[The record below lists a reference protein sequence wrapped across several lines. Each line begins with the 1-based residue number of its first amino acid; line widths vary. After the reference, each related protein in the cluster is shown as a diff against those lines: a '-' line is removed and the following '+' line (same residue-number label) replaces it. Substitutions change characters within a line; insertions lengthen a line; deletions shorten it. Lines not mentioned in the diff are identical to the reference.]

1 MSAGKRREIGG
12 VVVKP
17 LKRVVNERGWLLE
30 IQRND
35 DVVFIGFGQAY
46 VTATRPGI
54 VKAWYRHR
62 RQVDNMAAVT
72 GLLRVVLFDDRP
84 DSPTRGALM
93 ELTAGHDQPTLVQ
106 IPHGVWHG
114 FTPVGDAECLIL
126 HLNSC
131 PYDFDHTDED
141 RLPPDSSAIPYRWW
155 VS

>member
-1 MSAGKRREIGG
+1 MSSPKATGIAG
-12 VVVKP
+12 VVTKP

-30 IQRND
+30 VQRND
-35 DVVFIGFGQAY
+35 DPEFIGFGQTY

-62 RQVDNMAAVT
+62 RQIDNMAVVT

-84 DSPTRGALM
+84 DSPTCGALM

-114 FTPVGDAECLIL
+114 FTAIGDAECLVL
-126 HLNSC
+126 HLNSH
-131 PYDFDHTDED
+131 PYDFAHMDED
-141 RLPPDSSAIPYRWW
+141 RLPPDSPAIPYRWQ